1 MINQMT
7 NTQLLQV
14 LVGSAAKSLSKH
26 SLAELFGL
34 KAMRQTVNRVAE
46 DILAYAVP
54 DKLLAARELLKRAL
68 EESMGDST
76 INMNSPQAVKDYLRL
91 FFGGCQEE
99 RFVALWLDSQNRLIS
114 GMELFRGTLSQASVY
129 PREVVKIGLQFN
141 ASSVILVHNHP
152 SSGSSEPS
160 SADRSLT
167 KHLKEALGLVDIRV
181 LDHMIVG
188 DESVMSFAERGL
200 I

>member
-7 NTQLLQV
+7 NAQLLQV
-14 LVGSAAKSLSKH
+14 LLGSAAESLSKH

-68 EESMGDST
+68 EESMVEGPVSLGE
-76 INMNSPQAVKDYLRL
+76 PKKVKDYLRL
-91 FFGGCQEE
+91 FLGGCQEE
-99 RFVALWLDSQNRLIS
+99 RFVALWLDAQNNLIAAI
-114 GMELFRGTLSQASVY
+114 ELFRGTLSQAVVY
-129 PREVVKIGLQFN
+129 PREVVKIGLQLN
-141 ASSVILVHNHP
+141 ACSAVLVHNHP
-152 SSGSSEPS
+152 SGSSEPS
-160 SADRSLT
+160 GADRSLT
-167 KHLKEALGLVDIRV
+167 QHLKEALGLVDIKV
-181 LDHMIVG
+181 LDHFIVG
-188 DESVMSFAERGL
+188 DNEIMSFAEKGL

>member
-1 MINQMT
+1 MMNQLT
-7 NTQLLQV
+7 NAQLLQA
-14 LVGSAAKSLSKH
+14 LLGSAAESLCKY

-34 KAMRQTVNRVAE
+34 KAMRHTANRVAE

-68 EESMGDST
+68 EESMGDTAISLGK
-76 INMNSPQAVKDYLRL
+76 PEKVKDYLRL
-91 FFGGCQEE
+91 FLGGCQEE
-99 RFVALWLDSQNRLIS
+99 RFIALWLDTQNNLIA
-114 GMELFRGTLSQASVY
+114 GMELFHGTLDQTSVY

-141 ASSVILVHNHP
+141 ACSVIFAHNHP
-152 SSGSSEPS
+152 SGLSEPS
-160 SADRSLT
+160 SADKWLT
-167 KHLKEALGLVDIRV
+167 NRLKEALGLVDIKV